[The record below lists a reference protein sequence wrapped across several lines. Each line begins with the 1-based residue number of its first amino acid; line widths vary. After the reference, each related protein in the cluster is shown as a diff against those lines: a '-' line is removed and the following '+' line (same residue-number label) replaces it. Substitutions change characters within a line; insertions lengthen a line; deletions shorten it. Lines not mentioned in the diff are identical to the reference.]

1 MNKLE
6 YILSDDRCEPFVGS
20 EDAAGLD
27 LRIFIGSKP
36 RVEAIELHPGDTIV
50 IGTGVKFK
58 IPKLWVGL
66 VTPRSSTGKL
76 RIMLENTI
84 GVIDS
89 DYTGEVKL
97 RVHNYGTETQL
108 LYNFDRICQMVIVPH
123 FPPMLRERVESLE
136 ETKRGENGF
145 GHSGRN

>member
-6 YILSDDRCEPFVGS
+6 YVLSDDRCEPFVGS

-97 RVHNYGTETQL
+97 RVPEL
-108 LYNFDRICQMVIVPH
+108 
-123 FPPMLRERVESLE
+123 S
-136 ETKRGENGF
+136 
-145 GHSGRN
+145 